1 MATNTYILEYD
12 AFIRSIKQNKNV
24 SHAVLLGAGAS
35 ISSQIQSAADC
46 IWEWK
51 RDIYSSNNPNTTL
64 IVSNFRSESVRRSI
78 QAWLDGQ
85 GEYPM
90 MGASDEYSFYAEKAY
105 PIEADRQKYFEQLAY
120 NKAPYIGY
128 KLLCLLNNAG
138 LIKSVWTTNFDGLTE
153 RAAHQM
159 NITPICITL
168 DDPERIFRNE
178 NSHELLYIALHGD
191 YKYSKLKNTT
201 HELDT
206 QNNIFRDAL
215 KRYFVDK
222 NLIVIGYSGR
232 DKSLMNA
239 LKEAFSQSGSG
250 RLYWCGFGDDI
261 CSDVKELIDIA
272 RSNNRIAYF
281 IPTDGFDKTML
292 QLSRACFEDDIVKQE
307 EIKKLIKSTIKKDE
321 TKTSFRI
328 ESSRNDKLIKSNLH
342 PVAFPK
348 DVYQFEIKTNGEHL
362 WNNIDQIIGGNKDIV
377 AVPFKGKV
385 FAVSSIAK
393 IKERFGGYIKGEIL
407 KDPIGVD
414 DIRKVSVFQR
424 LMMKSILIGISEL
437 ANLETDGKW
446 RLWKKNT
453 LRRIVNGTEY
463 FIADA
468 VELSF
473 FFGKDTK
480 FAYLSIKPTIYI
492 YTHSDEF
499 IPKDIKLQFTKEKFD
514 RLYNAQYDQSLEEWN
529 NLIFHNNSL
538 RFTFPVL
545 TTSDM
550 SFSISNNVAF
560 SGIKVLSD
568 KYKSYPVSIEQKR
581 IVFKGVE
588 FLEPQL
594 LFQNKNSNFK
604 SRDFH
609 PMRGLINHYPF
620 DYQNNGITN
629 TFNVKLGV
637 LCSSKYSTRLYE
649 FLMKLNAQHKAP
661 EKNEYI
667 IDYAGFNQIYNI
679 PIEIPLVNDEKCMDV
694 KFNSSVSIK
703 DDALNLARIICTQI
717 EALHESYKT
726 DMTIVIF
733 IPNEWQPY
741 RHIEEDT
748 WVFDL
753 HDYIKAYSAQ
763 KRISTQFIEEDT
775 LNDSLTCQIYWWL
788 SLSFYVK
795 SLRTP
800 WVLNANN
807 NETAYAG
814 IGYSIKNNNGEASIV
829 LGCSHIYDSHGQ
841 GLKYKLSRVQDCY
854 IDNKRN
860 PYLSYNEAYNFGIS
874 IRELFLHSMEY
885 LPKRVVVHKRT
896 EFKPDEVNGIVDSLQ
911 IAGIENIDLISINFE
926 REVKFMS
933 TKSNYGQLQID
944 NFPIRR
950 GTCIVVNDYEALLW
964 THGIVPSVKSDNRTF
979 YLGGRSIPSPL
990 IIKKHYGKSDIN
1002 VIATEILG
1010 LTKMNWNSFDLY
1022 TKLPATIDSSNQIA
1036 RIGNLLTRFEGK
1048 TYDYRFFI

>member
-1 MATNTYILEYD
+1 MLEYD

-35 ISSQIQSAADC
+35 ISSRIQSAADC

-51 RDIYSSNNPNTTL
+51 RDIYSSNNPNTTS

-78 QAWLDGQ
+78 QTWLDGQ
-85 GEYPM
+85 GEYPL
-90 MGASDEYSFYAEKAY
+90 MGSSDEYSFYAEKAY

-128 KLLCLLNNAG
+128 KLLCMLNNAG
-138 LIKSVWTTNFDGLTE
+138 IVKSVWTTNFDGLTE

-201 HELDT
+201 QELDT
-206 QNNIFRDAL
+206 QNNIFKDAL

-239 LKEAFSQSGSG
+239 LKEAFSQPGSG

-261 CSDVKELIDIA
+261 CSEVKDLIDIA
-272 RSNNRIAYF
+272 RVNNRIAYF
-281 IPTDGFDKTML
+281 ISTDGFDKTIL

-328 ESSRNDKLIKSNLH
+328 ESPRDDKFVKSNLH

-362 WNNIDQIIGGNKDIV
+362 WNNIDQIIGDNRDIV

-393 IKERFGGYIKGEIL
+393 VKEIFGDYLKGDIL

-424 LMMKSILIGISEL
+424 LMMKSILIGISKS

-446 RLWKKNT
+446 KLWKKT
-453 LRRIVNGTEY
+453 TSKKIVNGIEY

-492 YTHSDEF
+492 FTLSNEI

-514 RLYNAQYDQSLEEWN
+514 RLYNAQYDQALEDWN
-529 NLIFHNNSL
+529 SLIFHNNSL
-538 RFTFPVL
+538 RFTFPIL

-560 SGIKVLSD
+560 SGIKVLND
-568 KYKSYPVSIEQKR
+568 KYKPYPVSMEQKK

-594 LFQNKNSNFK
+594 LFQNKNSDFK

-629 TFNVKLGV
+629 TFNVELGV
-637 LCSSKYSTRLYE
+637 LCPSKYSTRLYD
-649 FLMKLNAQHKAP
+649 FLMKLNTQHRAP
-661 EKNEYI
+661 EKSEYI
-667 IDYAGFNQIYNI
+667 IDYIGFNQIYNI
-679 PIEIPLVNDEKCMDV
+679 PIEIPLINGEKWIDV
-694 KFNSSVSIK
+694 KFSSSASIK
-703 DDALNLARIICTQI
+703 DGALNLARTICTKI
-717 EALHESYKT
+717 EALHESYKA

-775 LNDSLTCQIYWWL
+775 LNDSLACQIYWWL

-800 WVLNANN
+800 WVLNAND

-814 IGYSIKNNNGEASIV
+814 IGYSVKNNNGETSIV

-896 EFKPDEVNGIVDSLQ
+896 EFKPDEINGIVDSLQ

-933 TKSNYGQLQID
+933 TKSNYGKLQID
-944 NFPIRR
+944 NFPIKR
-950 GTCIVVNDYEALLW
+950 GTCVVVNDYEALLW
-964 THGIVPSVKSDNRTF
+964 THGIVPSVKSDSRTF

-1002 VIATEILG
+1002 AIATEILG

>member
-1 MATNTYILEYD
+1 MATNTYMLEYD

-64 IVSNFRSESVRRSI
+64 IVSNFRSEAVRRSI
-78 QAWLDGQ
+78 QAWLDAQ
-85 GEYPM
+85 GEYPL
-90 MGASDEYSFYAEKAY
+90 MGSSDEYSFYAEKAY

-128 KLLCLLNNAG
+128 KLLCMLNNAG
-138 LIKSVWTTNFDGLTE
+138 IVKSVWTTNFDGLTE

-191 YKYSKLKNTT
+191 YKYSKLKNTNQ
-201 HELDT
+201 ELDT
-206 QNNIFRDAL
+206 QNNIFKDAL

-222 NLIVIGYSGR
+222 NLIVMGYSGR

-239 LKEAFSQSGSG
+239 LKEAFSQPGSG

-261 CSDVKELIDIA
+261 CSEVKDLIDIA
-272 RSNNRIAYF
+272 RVNNRIAYF
-281 IPTDGFDKTML
+281 ISTDGFDKTIL

-321 TKTSFRI
+321 TKTRFRI
-328 ESSRNDKLIKSNLH
+328 ESPRDDKFVKSNLH

-362 WNNIDQIIGGNKDIV
+362 WNNIDQIIGNNRDIV

-393 IKERFGGYIKGEIL
+393 VKEIFGDYLKGDIL

-424 LMMKSILIGISEL
+424 LMMKSILIGISKS

-446 RLWKKNT
+446 KLWKKT
-453 LRRIVNGTEY
+453 TSKKTVNGIEY

-480 FAYLSIKPTIYI
+480 FAYLSIKPTIHI
-492 YTHSDEF
+492 YTLSNEI

-514 RLYNAQYDQSLEEWN
+514 RLYNAQYDQALEDWN
-529 NLIFHNNSL
+529 SLIFHNNSL
-538 RFTFPVL
+538 RFTFPIL

-560 SGIKVLSD
+560 SGIKVLND
-568 KYKSYPVSIEQKR
+568 KYKSYPISMEQKK

-594 LFQNKNSNFK
+594 LFQNKNSDFK

-609 PMRGLINHYPF
+609 PMRGLVNHYPF

-629 TFNVKLGV
+629 TFNVELGV
-637 LCSSKYSTRLYE
+637 LCPSKYSTRLYD
-649 FLMKLNAQHKAP
+649 FLMKLNTQHKAP
-661 EKNEYI
+661 EKSEYI
-667 IDYAGFNQIYNI
+667 IDYIGFNQIYNI
-679 PIEIPLVNDEKCMDV
+679 PIEIPLINGEKWIDV
-694 KFNSSVSIK
+694 KFSSSTSIK
-703 DDALNLARIICTQI
+703 DGALNLARTICTKI
-717 EALHESYKT
+717 EALHESYKA

-733 IPNEWQPY
+733 IPNEWQLY

-775 LNDSLTCQIYWWL
+775 LNDSLACQIYWWL

-800 WVLNANN
+800 WVLNTND

-814 IGYSIKNNNGEASIV
+814 IGYSVKNNNGETSIV

-896 EFKPDEVNGIVDSLQ
+896 EFKPDEINGIVDSLQ

-933 TKSNYGQLQID
+933 TKSNYGKLQID
-944 NFPIRR
+944 NFPIKR
-950 GTCIVVNDYEALLW
+950 GTCVVVNDYEALLW